1 MRPRTSSCSSIHTTF
16 PRASDSSLNF
26 HAMSTVSLAERF
38 QSHRSHLLSIGY
50 RVTGS
55 VADAEDAVQESW
67 LRLATADSEAIA
79 DLRGWLT
86 TVVARICLD
95 RLKSAAIRRETYVG
109 QWLPEPV
116 VAAWDVPSADP
127 LELVVRS
134 EDARLAALV
143 VLDSLTPAQ
152 RVAFVLH
159 DGFAVPFGAVA
170 AILDITPAAARQLAS
185 RARKHVD
192 SAPAA
197 VPDAEH
203 DAAVMRLMAAMASGD
218 VNLVV
223 QALHPDCRMTGDS
236 GGTTRTAVQVVRG
249 PDKCARFFL
258 GLVAMYG
265 SDTLGSMSPASVNG
279 QLGYLSRGVVG
290 TSPARSGVGTRSFPA
305 RAGGFTVVDGLVW
318 ASYDFANPA
327 KLRGV
332 TVPMDFPMGPSMP
345 SPS

>member
-1 MRPRTSSCSSIHTTF
+1 
-16 PRASDSSLNF
+16 
-26 HAMSTVSLAERF
+26 MSTASLAERF
-38 QSHRSHLLSIGY
+38 QSHRGHLLSIGY

-55 VADAEDAVQESW
+55 VADAEDAIQESW
-67 LRLATADSEAIA
+67 LRLATTDSDAID

-116 VAAWDVPSADP
+116 VTVWNVPSVDP

-143 VLDSLTPAQ
+143 VLDSLTPTQ

-159 DGFAVPFGAVA
+159 DGFAVPFDEVA
-170 AILDITPAAARQLAS
+170 SILDITAAAARQFAS
-185 RARKHVD
+185 RARKHME
-192 SAPAA
+192 STPAA
-197 VPDAEH
+197 VPDTEH

-218 VNLVV
+218 VSLVV
-223 QALHPDCRMTGDS
+223 QALHPDCRMIGDS

-249 PDKCARFFL
+249 TDKCARFFL

-265 SDTLGSMSPASVNG
+265 SNTLGSMSPASVNG

-290 TSPARSGVGTRSFPA
+290 TSPARSGVGTSPARSGVGTSPARSGVGMRSFPA

-318 ASYDFANPA
+318 ASYDFANPV

-332 TVPMDFPMGPSMP
+332 TVPMDFPTGPSRPIP
-345 SPS
+345 S